1 MLHSLLGDGGV
12 NSTYETLW
20 EGSNARHPQ
29 LGNTYHLHKPK
40 FSLWKLVTE
49 IQSLTAAS
57 QASFPAPT
65 AREDVIP
72 TQGHKSASSR
82 EETCHSVIVHLFFIR
97 TGSIFEAKEFR
108 NKGEDV

>member
-1 MLHSLLGDGGV
+1 MLHTLLGDGGV

-40 FSLWKLVTE
+40 FSLWQLVTE
-49 IQSLTAAS
+49 IQSLTAAP

-65 AREDVIP
+65 AREDVIAP
-72 TQGHKSASSR
+72 QGHKSSSSR
-82 EETCHSVIVHLFFIR
+82 KDTSHSVIIHLFFIR
-97 TGSIFEAKEFR
+97 TWSNFEAKKVR
-108 NKGEDV
+108 NEGEDV